1 MYGIPNMKIEKN
13 IIDRRIYK
21 MTAEGVKFFT
31 NKDITT
37 KKQAKEL
44 LSKYDAVILAVG
56 AKT

>member
-21 MTAEGVKFFT
+21 MIAEGVKFFT

-37 KKQAKEL
+37 KNRQKN
-44 LSKYDAVILAVG
+44 Y
-56 AKT
+56 